1 MENTLFLNIS
11 SLVTVDTKGKG
22 FKAGSEMQE
31 VREIKNGAIYFSD
44 KIKWF
49 GTTDEARIL
58 LSNNKIDPN
67 VIIDKK
73 GCTVMPGFVDSHTHI
88 VFAGDRA
95 DEFGQRLRGATY
107 KEIAEAG
114 GGIKTTVK
122 ATRNATKEELLD
134 NAKKLLK
141 SALAHGTTTFEIKSG
156 YSLNTE
162 GEIKQLEVID
172 ELKNACEIT
181 IVPTFLGAHDIPE
194 EYKEDP
200 DKYIDILCNE
210 MLPLVKERNL
220 AEFCDVFVDEGYYT
234 VEQGRKILEK
244 AKELG
249 FNIKVHADE
258 LADKSVGLLA
268 AQLNAHSADHL
279 LFTNDESLK
288 AMKESNTVAC
298 LLPGTAYFIRMPYAN
313 ARKMI
318 DMGLIVAIAT
328 DTNPGSS
335 FTENMQL
342 ILSLSVIN
350 MKMTAEEAICAA
362 TINGAKA
369 LGLQDK
375 KGSIE
380 KDKDAD
386 FIVLYTPNYLNMFY
400 HFGVNHV
407 NEVWIKGK
415 KVFPQIIGN

>member
-234 VEQGRKILEK
+234 VEQGRKPLCPMIM
-244 AKELG
+244 
-249 FNIKVHADE
+249 NY
-258 LADKSVGLLA
+258 KSVSAPRVSIRVTA
-268 AQLNAHSADHL
+268 ACDGRI
-279 LFTNDESLK
+279 LFW
-288 AMKESNTVAC
+288 
-298 LLPGTAYFIRMPYAN
+298 
-313 ARKMI
+313 
-318 DMGLIVAIAT
+318 
-328 DTNPGSS
+328 
-335 FTENMQL
+335 
-342 ILSLSVIN
+342 
-350 MKMTAEEAICAA
+350 CA
-362 TINGAKA
+362 
-369 LGLQDK
+369 
-375 KGSIE
+375 
-380 KDKDAD
+380 
-386 FIVLYTPNYLNMFY
+386 
-400 HFGVNHV
+400 
-407 NEVWIKGK
+407 
-415 KVFPQIIGN
+415 

>member
-11 SLVTVDTKGKG
+11 SLVTVDTKGAG
-22 FKAGSEMQE
+22 YKAGASMQDI
-31 VREIKNGAIYFSD
+31 REIKNGAIYFSD
-44 KIKWF
+44 RIHWF

-67 VIIDKK
+67 IIIDKK

-107 KEIAEAG
+107 KEIAEKG

-122 ATRNATKEELLD
+122 ATRNASKEELLE
-134 NAKKLLK
+134 NAKVLLN
-141 SALAHGTTTFEIKSG
+141 SALSYGTTTVEIKSG

-172 ELKNACEIT
+172 ELKNTCQMT

-194 EYKEDP
+194 EYKEAP

-220 AEFCDVFVDEGYYT
+220 AEFCDVFIDEGYYT
-234 VEQGRKILEK
+234 VEQGQRIFEK
-244 AKELG
+244 ARELG
-249 FNIKVHADE
+249 FKIKVHADE

-268 AQLNAHSADHL
+268 AQMNANSADHL
-279 LFTNDESLK
+279 LFTNEESLK
-288 AMKESNTVAC
+288 AMKEANTVAC
-298 LLPGTAYFIRMPYAN
+298 LLPGTAYFIRMPYAD

-318 DMGLIVAIAT
+318 DMGLIVALAT

-350 MKMTAEEAICAA
+350 MKMTAEEAINAA

-369 LGLQDK
+369 LDLQDK

-386 FIVLYTPNYLNMFY
+386 FIVLNTPNYLNLFY

-415 KVFPQIIGN
+415 KVIPQNIGN

>member
-11 SLVTVDTKGKG
+11 SLVTVDTQGVG
-22 FKAGSEMQE
+22 FKAGSEMQSI
-31 VREIKNGAIYFSD
+31 REIKNGAIYFSD
-44 KIKWF
+44 KILWF
-49 GTTDEARIL
+49 GNTDEARIL

-67 VIIDKK
+67 VIVDKK
-73 GCTVMPGFVDSHTHI
+73 GYTVMPGFVDSHTHI
-88 VFAGDRA
+88 VFAGDRSE
-95 DEFGQRLRGATY
+95 EFGKRLRGATY
-107 KEIAEAG
+107 KEIAEQG

-122 ATRNATKEELLD
+122 ATRGASKEELLD
-134 NAKKLLK
+134 GAKTLLN
-141 SALAHGTTTFEIKSG
+141 SALSYGTTTVEIKSG

-172 ELKNACEIT
+172 ELRRTSCMT

-194 EYKEDP
+194 DYK
-200 DKYIDILCNE
+200 DKPETYIDILCNE
-210 MLPLVKERNL
+210 MMPLVKEKNL
-220 AEFCDVFVDEGYYT
+220 AEFCDVFIDEGYYT
-234 VEQGRKILEK
+234 VEQGRRIFEK

-249 FNIKVHADE
+249 FKIKVHADE

-268 AQLNAHSADHL
+268 AELNAHSADHL
-279 LFTNDESLK
+279 LFTNDESLA
-288 AMKESNTVAC
+288 AMKDANTVAC

-318 DMGLIVAIAT
+318 DMGLVVALAT

-335 FTENMQL
+335 YTENMQL
-342 ILSLSVIN
+342 ILSLAVIN
-350 MKMTAEEAICAA
+350 MKMTAEEAISAA

-369 LGLQDK
+369 IDLQNT

-380 KDKDAD
+380 KGKDAD
-386 FIVLYTPNYLNMFY
+386 FVVLNTPNYLNLFY

-415 KVFPQIIGN
+415 KVVPQNIGK